1 MRQHRAKRLFWATTV
16 LAVMTWGCETSRT
29 PGGFIRDIIPP
40 TIILTTAADTQQ
52 IASGLTFTVT
62 AADNLALNDV
72 SLTYS
77 GGYLAQTDTIFRNQT
92 LTSYTQTVTLTPAQL
107 TGSGRLIVIAGPA
120 TDGAGNTAVDT
131 LRMFL
136 LNIQA
141 LKVILVQPSTGAVAS
156 PGKYVPVQVIGVQRS
171 GVRKAG
177 GTPTPPTV
185 QPATR
190 ADPGY
195 SLAPPFADSINF
207 VDSVLVTGSVG
218 TFTVTGFAVDSG
230 NRRRTSQSVIVSI
243 LSAADDTTPPH

>member
-77 GGYLAQTDTIFRNQT
+77 SGYLAQTDTIFRNLT

-107 TGSGRLIVIAGPA
+107 RGAGGLIVTAGRA
-120 TDGAGNTAVDT
+120 TDGAGKPAVDT
-131 LRMFL
+131 LRLFL
-136 LNIQA
+136 GTIPA
-141 LKVILVQPSTGAVAS
+141 LKLILVPPLTGAGPA
-156 PGKYVPVQVIGVQRS
+156 PGQ
-171 GVRKAG
+171 
-177 GTPTPPTV
+177 
-185 QPATR
+185 
-190 ADPGY
+190 
-195 SLAPPFADSINF
+195 
-207 VDSVLVTGSVG
+207 
-218 TFTVTGFAVDSG
+218 
-230 NRRRTSQSVIVSI
+230 
-243 LSAADDTTPPH
+243 